1 MVLVKKTISL
11 AVSSALSLMTL
22 VAQSAT
28 AADYEKIDLS
38 SPEGESLTLDE
49 ASVDYT
55 GRGPAVRVSGAQN
68 QLQGQGYD
76 IRATADSPNSAVVGV
91 QVDAGGKAELSGVTI
106 STGGSDFAT
115 GAQATGAGS
124 QLTLNDVQITTSGN
138 QSRGVVASAGGQ
150 VQVAGGSIT
159 TSGNQADVLSASGM
173 GSSILA
179 SDLTL
184 TATSTGSVNA
194 VRAADGAA
202 IELQRVSIQSSG
214 LVGAVAVEG
223 VGSSLSADGVDIT
236 AKNSRGIGVTSAAL
250 TFRNGSITAKGD
262 GITLSSLYQKPGG
275 TAVVSHSQIT
285 SQSGYGINVNAKQ
298 ASADLDNVQITTLGN
313 YGLAIWMPGSNT
325 RVDVKDSIL
334 QTRGQ
339 SAVAIDNR
347 GGVFT
352 MDGGSI
358 STLGDNSH
366 ALYASPD
373 TTNSPGAVFNVSRVL
388 IETSGRGSVGAL
400 ARMGGA
406 SISLSNSGIVT
417 HGDQGYGLF
426 AAGRGASV
434 ELQDSDV
441 QTAGEQAHGLAI
453 SNNATTRF
461 QGSTVV
467 TNGSNAH
474 GIVSFATGAGVVN
487 DVEVT
492 SSHIQA
498 EDGAGILVNGGGLTT
513 RFTDS
518 SLVGRS
524 GGEQGTALWITDRS
538 DGVLA
543 GAVQL
548 DAVRSNLFGDVL
560 VDGGS
565 LQLSLADHSSL
576 DGAIKGGSR
585 DTQLSLDDSSV
596 WTLRGDSQLTRLA
609 NNGVVEFADPGLA
622 GAFKQL
628 QVSGDLE
635 GDGHYIM
642 NTDLGRQQ
650 GDRLIVGGQVTGNND
665 ILVRNS
671 GSEPGAEG
679 QSLTLVQSAG
689 GAGSFSLAN
698 RDGVVD
704 AGTYRYGLAADAQG
718 NWNLVNVGRT
728 QPAPGPDNLSTGASA
743 AVNSS
748 AIATLRAT
756 WDAERATLVQRL
768 GDLRQGADRQGLW
781 IRGFGQQQSLDN
793 GVGRTFSQQVQG
805 TQLGMDTRL
814 DTVGGTLVLGAL
826 AGYSQTDR
834 NFKGEGSGKLDS
846 YHLGGYA
853 TYLDDSGWYTDTLL
867 TLNRWST
874 RLDVWGTDGAKVS
887 GHSRSK
893 GAGLSVEAGKQID
906 LGNRWFVEPQAQVS
920 MLYARSDNY
929 RLDNGLQVQPGD
941 GLSTQIRT
949 GARAGRNLQ
958 LQDGTR
964 LQPYLKAGWVE
975 DLSAQNKVRTNGIA
989 SRPDG
994 NGGGWYAGVGV
1005 TGELSR
1011 QHQVYAEVETSEGSN
1026 IDRPWAAN
1034 LGYRFTF

>member
-1 MVLVKKTISL
+1 MVLVKKTIGL
-11 AVSSALSLMTL
+11 AVSSSLSLMTL
-22 VAQSAT
+22 FAQSAT
-28 AADYEKIDLS
+28 AADYEKIEVA
-38 SPEGESLTLDE
+38 SPEGESLTLND

-55 GRGPAVRVSGAQN
+55 GLGPAVWVSGAQN

-76 IRATADSPNSAVVGV
+76 IRATADSPNIAVLGV
-91 QVDAGGKAELSGVTI
+91 QVDAGGKAKLGGVTI
-106 STGGSDFAT
+106 STGGSDLAT
-115 GAQATGAGS
+115 GTQVTGAGS

-138 QSRGVVASAGGQ
+138 QSRGVLASAAGQ
-150 VQVAGGSIT
+150 VQAVGGSIT
-159 TSGNQADVLSASGM
+159 TSGNQAEALYASGK
-173 GSSILA
+173 GSSIQS

-194 VRAADGAA
+194 VRAAGGAA

-214 LVGAVAVEG
+214 SIGAVAVEG
-223 VGSSLSADGVDIT
+223 SGSSLNADGVEISAD
-236 AKNSRGIGVTSAAL
+236 SGRGIGVSSAAL
-250 TFRNGSITAKGD
+250 TFRNGGINAKSD
-262 GITLSSLYQKPGG
+262 GITLINLYQKPGG
-275 TAVVSHSQIT
+275 TAVVSHSRIT
-285 SQSGYGINVNAKQ
+285 SQNGNGINVNADE
-298 ASADLDNVQITTLGN
+298 AEAYLDSVHVTALGD
-313 YGLAIWMPGSNT
+313 YGAAVWMPGSNT

-347 GGVFT
+347 GGAFT
-352 MDGGSI
+352 IDGGSI

-373 TTNSPGAVFNVSRVL
+373 TTKNPGAVFNVSRVL

-400 ARMGGA
+400 ARTAGA
-406 SISLSNSGIVT
+406 SISLGNSSILT
-417 HGDQGYGLF
+417 HGDLGYGLF
-426 AAGRGASV
+426 ASGGGASV

-441 QTAGEQAHGLAI
+441 HTTGEQAHGLAI

-461 QGSTVV
+461 QGSTLI
-467 TNGSNAH
+467 TNGSDAH

-492 SSHIQA
+492 SSHIQT
-498 EDGAGILVNGGGLTT
+498 EDGAGILVNGGSLTT

-518 SLVGRS
+518 ILLGRS
-524 GGEQGTALWITDRS
+524 VGEQGTALWITDRAS
-538 DGVLA
+538 GVLA

-548 DAVRSNLFGDVL
+548 EAVRSNLFGDVL
-560 VDGGS
+560 IDGGS
-565 LQLSLADHSSL
+565 LQLSLAAHSNL

-585 DTQLSLDDSSV
+585 DTQLSVDDSSV
-596 WTLRGDSQLTRLA
+596 WTLRGDSQLTQLA
-609 NNGVVEFADPGLA
+609 NYGVVEFADPGLA
-622 GAFKQL
+622 GAFKKL
-628 QVSGDLE
+628 QVSGDLQ
-635 GDGHYIM
+635 GNGHYVM

-650 GDRLIVGGQVTGNND
+650 GDRLIVGGRVTGNND

-689 GAGSFSLAN
+689 GPGSFSLAN
-698 RDGVVD
+698 RGGVVD

-728 QPAPGPDNLSTGASA
+728 QPAPGPNNLSAGASA

-748 AIATLRAT
+748 AISTLRAT
-756 WDAERATLVQRL
+756 WDAERATLVQRI
-768 GDLRQGADRQGLW
+768 GDLRRGADHQGVW
-781 IRGFGQQQSLDN
+781 IRSFGQHQSLDN
-793 GVGRTFSQQVQG
+793 GVGRTFSQQVEG

-834 NFKGEGSGKLDS
+834 NFKTEGSGKLDT
-846 YHLGGYA
+846 YNLGGYA
-853 TYLDDSGWYTDTLL
+853 TYLDDTGWYTDTLL

-874 RLDVWGTDGAKVS
+874 RLDIWGTDGAKVS

-893 GAGLSVEAGKQID
+893 GAGLSVEAGKQIE
-906 LGNRWFVEPQAQVS
+906 LGHRWFVEPQAQVS
-920 MLYARSDNY
+920 MLYASSDNY
-929 RLDNGLQVQPGD
+929 HLDNGLQVQPGD
-941 GLSTQIRT
+941 GLSTQLRT

-958 LQDGTR
+958 LEDGAR
-964 LQPYLKAGWVE
+964 LQPYLKAGWIE
-975 DLSAQNKVRTNGIA
+975 DLSAQNKLRTNGIA

-994 NGGGWYAGVGV
+994 AGGGWYAGVGV